1 MAHMFTYIKPESM
14 ISAFNKQKDTVLKER
29 SICVA
34 RLGDLAVNMS
44 YVNDDAFTLS
54 LEDLKY
60 GTQYSGRVINVDVSD
75 EKDAAEMVEGFLHRM
90 QMIHDQEVLEMREHI
105 WKWYGLKWLEEQG
118 ITLDEY
124 LDNIMSNEELKDKI
138 HWKSFEEYIASDYL
152 NVADTMNLISEFALT
167 EEENNIYS
175 KFIASDIIELRQSH
189 SFETLKKQ
197 FDHEDEVFENKKS
210 FTFGVEVV
218 ADSREE
224 ARKKLQAILADE
236 EDGDFYIIG

>member
-1 MAHMFTYIKPESM
+1 
-14 ISAFNKQKDTVLKER
+14 
-29 SICVA
+29 
-34 RLGDLAVNMS
+34 
-44 YVNDDAFTLS
+44 
-54 LEDLKY
+54 
-60 GTQYSGRVINVDVSD
+60 
-75 EKDAAEMVEGFLHRM
+75 
-90 QMIHDQEVLEMREHI
+90 
-105 WKWYGLKWLEEQG
+105 
-118 ITLDEY
+118 
-124 LDNIMSNEELKDKI
+124 MSNEELKDKI

-197 FDHEDEVFENKKS
+197 FDHEDEAFENKKS

-224 ARKKLQAILADE
+224 AREKLQAILADE